1 MSLCCLGFSTQ
12 ISPSSSR
19 QPPLPK
25 SVHFVNNFLRK
36 LFTFVAPELSWPP
49 LGSPNRCFPRCLVPS
64 KEKCDDSYT
73 LRSGIL
79 RLTPRRL
86 KILRP
91 PGLSWPPLGSPNR
104 CFPRCLVPS
113 KEKCDDSYTLR
124 SGILRLTPRRLKIL
138 KPPGLS
144 WPPLGSPNRC
154 FP

>member
-49 LGSPNRCFPRCLVPS
+49 LGSPNRCFPRCLVQS

-91 PGLSWPPLGSPNR
+91 PGLSWP
-104 CFPRCLVPS
+104 
-113 KEKCDDSYTLR
+113 R
-124 SGILRLTPRRLKIL
+124 SRQ
-138 KPPGLS
+138 
-144 WPPLGSPNRC
+144 PPLPTSVHFVNNFLRKLFNFVPWAPLPISPLPDPGSHP
-154 FP
+154 FPDLFILLTIS